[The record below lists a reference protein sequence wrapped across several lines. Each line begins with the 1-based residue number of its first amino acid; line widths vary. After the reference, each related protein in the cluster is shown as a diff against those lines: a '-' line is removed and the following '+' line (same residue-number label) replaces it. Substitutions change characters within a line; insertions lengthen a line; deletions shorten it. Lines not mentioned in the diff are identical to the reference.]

1 MLDIPTEENTM
12 TFTKF
17 AVAAAAALLCAG
29 SVIAAPVEGTDYV
42 VLEKPI
48 PNASGTF
55 IKVYSY
61 DCPFCYKYDKSV
73 VPAVK
78 AKLDKEMK
86 FLDYH
91 LHTKG
96 KYGKEGS
103 EVLAV
108 MWVADEAA
116 GRDPYA
122 ADAMHKKA
130 KFALYKA
137 YHDKKQRWDDGA
149 DAFRATALEAVGMS
163 KADFDA
169 KKNDPK
175 VQALV
180 KAWADSTY
188 DVAKIQGVPV
198 LNVNDLAN
206 ALKQAVLPGEELRIF
221 LAKEGKE
228 QGQAIGYLDDGTMV
242 VVENGKRSVNQ
253 TVPVTVTS
261 VLQTSAGR
269 MIFAKMK

>member
-42 VLEKPI
+42 VLEKSI

-188 DVAKIQGVPV
+188 DVAKIQGVPAFV
-198 LNVNDLAN
+198 VNGKYL
-206 ALKQAVLPGEELRIF
+206 LKTASIRSI
-221 LAKEGKE
+221 
-228 QGQAIGYLDDGTMV
+228 DGL
-242 VVENGKRSVNQ
+242 VENIRELSK
-253 TVPVTVTS
+253 
-261 VLQTSAGR
+261 
-269 MIFAKMK
+269 K

>member
-122 ADAMHKKA
+122 ADA
-130 KFALYKA
+130 
-137 YHDKKQRWDDGA
+137 
-149 DAFRATALEAVGMS
+149 FRATALEAVGMS

-188 DVAKIQGVPV
+188 DVAKIQGVPAFV
-198 LNVNDLAN
+198 VNGKYL
-206 ALKQAVLPGEELRIF
+206 LKTASIRSI
-221 LAKEGKE
+221 
-228 QGQAIGYLDDGTMV
+228 DGL
-242 VVENGKRSVNQ
+242 VENIRELSK
-253 TVPVTVTS
+253 
-261 VLQTSAGR
+261 
-269 MIFAKMK
+269 K

>member
-1 MLDIPTEENTM
+1 M

-42 VLEKPI
+42 TLEKPI
-48 PNASGTF
+48 PNATGTF

-61 DCPFCYKYDKSV
+61 DCPFCYKYDKAV

-78 AKLDKEMK
+78 AKLGNELK

-122 ADAMHKKA
+122 DDAMPKKA

-188 DVAKIQGVPV
+188 DVAKIQGVPAFV
-198 LNVNDLAN
+198 VNGKYL
-206 ALKQAVLPGEELRIF
+206 LKTASIRSI
-221 LAKEGKE
+221 
-228 QGQAIGYLDDGTMV
+228 DGL
-242 VVENGKRSVNQ
+242 VENIRELSK
-253 TVPVTVTS
+253 
-261 VLQTSAGR
+261 
-269 MIFAKMK
+269 K

>member
-163 KADFDA
+163 KAC
-169 KKNDPK
+169 
-175 VQALV
+175 LL
-180 KAWADSTY
+180 Y
-188 DVAKIQGVPV
+188 
-198 LNVNDLAN
+198 
-206 ALKQAVLPGEELRIF
+206 
-221 LAKEGKE
+221 
-228 QGQAIGYLDDGTMV
+228 
-242 VVENGKRSVNQ
+242 
-253 TVPVTVTS
+253 TS
-261 VLQTSAGR
+261 
-269 MIFAKMK
+269 